1 MLLLHRVE
9 DAIVSL
15 QVKLTAIREGAA
27 QRIPPDKLATMEA
40 ATKALRASG
49 IMDGV
54 IQPGAR
60 LPAFALANQHGKVIR
75 SEDLLQRGAIVL
87 TVFRGHW

>member
-1 MLLLHRVE
+1 
-9 DAIVSL
+9 VSL
-15 QVKLTAIREGAA
+15 KQKLEAIKEGALK
-27 QRIPPDKLATMEA
+27 RIPPDKLEKMTA
-40 ATKALRASG
+40 ATNALRASG

-60 LPAFALANQHGKVIR
+60 LPAFALANQHGEMIR
-75 SEDLLQRGAIVL
+75 SEDLLQRGAVVL

>member
-1 MLLLHRVE
+1 MSLKQKLE
-9 DAIVSL
+9 AIKESA
-15 QVKLTAIREGAA
+15 VK
-27 QRIPPDKLATMEA
+27 RIPPDKLEKMTA
-40 ATKALRASG
+40 ATNALRASG

-75 SEDLLQRGAIVL
+75 SEDLLQRGSVVL